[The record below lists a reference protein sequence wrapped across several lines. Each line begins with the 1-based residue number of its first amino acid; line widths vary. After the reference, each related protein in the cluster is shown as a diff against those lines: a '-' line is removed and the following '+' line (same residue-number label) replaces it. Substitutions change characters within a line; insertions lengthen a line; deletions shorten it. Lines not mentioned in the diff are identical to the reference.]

1 MEYDK
6 NSGKVKEN
14 NQTINIVWFVIHQI
28 VMAILLMLASG
39 LVWGYKYLS
48 NQFEDVSISQLLFHM
63 TTDLGGTN
71 WSDFRNLFIEIGSS
85 IIFAIVFV
93 VLLSIFIRKQLHNY
107 IIHNFY

>member
-1 MEYDK
+1 
-6 NSGKVKEN
+6 
-14 NQTINIVWFVIHQI
+14 
-28 VMAILLMLASG
+28 MAILLMLASG

-93 VLLSIFIRKQLHNY
+93 VLLSIFIRKQKWGYRFLASSL
-107 IIHNFY
+107 IIVIISFVE